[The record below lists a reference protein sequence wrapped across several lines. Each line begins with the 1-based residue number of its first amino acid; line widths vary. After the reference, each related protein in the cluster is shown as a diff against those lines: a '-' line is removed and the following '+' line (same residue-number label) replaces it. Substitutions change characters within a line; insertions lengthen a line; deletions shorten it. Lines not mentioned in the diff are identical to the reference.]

1 MVPKRGTITMIT
13 KMNIEERRKREQK
26 QKNKYPLNYS
36 LADEVKIN
44 KM

>member
-13 KMNIEERRKREQK
+13 KMNIEERRKENK
-26 QKNKYPLNYS
+26 HKYPLNYS
-36 LADEVKIN
+36 PADEVKIN